1 MKKLLLTAI
10 ISCSLPMGEGWGGA
24 VSAQTNGLI
33 DMSRAQH
40 AVMTNTTL
48 GATHWTGGFWKER
61 FDVFHNQSIP
71 SMFETWKSKEGKG
84 WNNFL
89 VASGKIEGEH
99 HGPAFHD
106 GDMYKWCE
114 ALAAVYA
121 VTKDP
126 KLDAIMDEFISLVAA
141 SQREDGYIHTQVNI
155 AELNAKK
162 KRQEQ
167 KDNTVVGTAQGTG
180 KDGALGNKLN
190 FETYNIGHLI
200 NAAIVH
206 KRATGKTTFFN
217 VALKAAQFL
226 IDFAKNNPDELA
238 KCAVCPSHYMAVAEL
253 YRETGDERYRELAQ
267 TLIDIRGSQPDG
279 TDDNQDREAFREQ
292 YEAKGHAVRANYLYA
307 GATDLYTLTGE
318 EQLMKNLTAIWDDM
332 VNRKMYITGGVGALY
347 NGVSPDGTDYKPANW
362 QQTHQAFGRPYQ
374 LPQSTAHNETCAN
387 IGNMLFNWRM
397 LEAEGNAQYADLVE
411 TCLYNSIL
419 PGISLDG
426 TKYLYTNPL
435 RLSKDLPYNLRWS
448 RERQKLIS
456 CFCCPPNTLRTL
468 CEAQEYA
475 YTVAQN
481 TLMVQL
487 YGENELNTK
496 FGGKPLKVSQKT
508 DYPFDGRVELTIDA
522 VGKKCLNTVKLR
534 VPEWCDKGVVTVNGV
549 AVNEAI
555 VPNSYITLNREWKK
569 GDKIVFDME
578 MRTRLIEAN
587 PLVEEARGEVAVKR
601 GPLVYCLEEIDIQG
615 NENVKPY
622 AEKVTEPR
630 TASPVSIDDIVIP
643 ADVKF
648 TPVDI
653 TIDGSR
659 MKALDAT
666 VLVQKSAEWKGK
678 LYRELNPTAKN
689 IKIRLIPHYA
699 YGNRGLHD
707 MTIFIK
713 TLPALP

>member
-1 MKKLLLTAI
+1 MKHTLFTLHFSLFALLL
-10 ISCSLPMGEGWGGA
+10 P
-24 VSAQTNGLI
+24 SAAKAQQHGLV
-33 DMSRAQH
+33 DMHASKQ
-40 AVMTNTTL
+40 AVMSNTAL
-48 GATHWTGGFWKER
+48 GATQWTGGFWKER
-61 FDVFHNQSIP
+61 FDTFHHTSIP

-89 VASGKIEGEH
+89 VAAQKIEGEH

-114 ALAAVYA
+114 SLAAVYA

-126 KLDAIMDEFISLVAA
+126 AIDAIMDEFISLVAA

-162 KRQEQ
+162 KKKEQ
-167 KDNTVVGTAQGTG
+167 GDNTVVGTAQGTG
-180 KDGALGNKLN
+180 NDGALGNKLN

-200 NAAIVH
+200 NSAIVH

-217 VALKAAQFL
+217 VALKAAEFL
-226 IDFAKNNPDELA
+226 INFAKNNPDELA

-253 YRETGDERYRELAQ
+253 YRETGDKRYLDLAQ

-307 GATDLYTLTGE
+307 GATDLFLETGE
-318 EQLMKNLTAIWDDM
+318 AQLMKNLTAIWDDM

-397 LEAEGNAQYADLVE
+397 LQATGEAKYADLVE

-419 PGISLDG
+419 TGISLDG

-448 RERQKLIS
+448 RERQSLIS
-456 CFCCPPNTLRTL
+456 CFCCPPNTLRTV

-475 YTVAQN
+475 YTVSDHALWLQLYGQN
-481 TLMVQL
+481 TLSTTL
-487 YGENELNTK
+487 
-496 FGGKPLKVSQKT
+496 GGKPLKVTQTT
-508 DYPFDGRVELTIDA
+508 DYPFDGRIELTIDA
-522 VGKKCLNTVKLR
+522 VGKKCLSTLNLR
-534 VPEWCDKGVVTVNGV
+534 IPEWCDKATVTINGEQQDINV
-549 AVNEAI
+549 Q
-555 VPNSYITLNREWKK
+555 PNTFITLNRDWKK
-569 GDKIVFDME
+569 GDKIVFDMP
-578 MRTRLIEAN
+578 MRARLIEAN
-587 PLVEEARGEVAVKR
+587 PLVEEANGEVCVKR
-601 GPLVYCLEEIDIQG
+601 GPLVYCLEEIDIEG
-615 NENVKPY
+615 NENVAPY

-643 ADVKF
+643 ANAQF

-653 TIDGSR
+653 EIAGSK

-666 VLVQKSAEWKGK
+666 VLLKSSKSWKGT
-678 LYRELNPTAKN
+678 LYRELTPATK
-689 IKIRLIPHYA
+689 KVKVRLIPHYA

-707 MTIFIK
+707 MTIFMK
-713 TLPALP
+713 AAL

>member
-1 MKKLLLTAI
+1 MKNIRKNIMLLGAA
-10 ISCSLPMGEGWGGA
+10 CAMGFPLA
-24 VSAQTNGLI
+24 ASAQNSGLT
-33 DMSRAQH
+33 DVHSSKK

-61 FDVFHNQSIP
+61 FDVFHTKSIP

-89 VASGKIEGEH
+89 VASGKIEGAH

-114 ALAAVYA
+114 SLAAVYA

-126 KLDAIMDEFISLVAA
+126 EIDAIMDEFISLVAA

-162 KRQEQ
+162 KMEEA

-200 NAAIVH
+200 TSAIVH
-206 KRATGKTTFFN
+206 KRATGKTTFFD
-217 VALKAAQFL
+217 VALKAAEFL
-226 IDFAKNNPDELA
+226 INFAKNNPDELA

-253 YRETGDERYRELAQ
+253 YRETGEQKYLDLAQ

-292 YEAKGHAVRANYLYA
+292 YTARGHSVRANYLYA
-307 GATDLYTLTGE
+307 GATDLYLESGE
-318 EQLMKNLTAIWDDM
+318 DQLMKNLSSIWDDM
-332 VNRKMYITGGVGALY
+332 VNRKMYITGGCGALY

-374 LPQSTAHNETCAN
+374 LPQSTGHNETCAN

-397 LEAEGNAQYADLVE
+397 LEATGEARYADIVE
-411 TCLYNSIL
+411 TCIYNSVL
-419 PGISLDG
+419 TGISLDG

-456 CFCCPPNTLRTL
+456 CFCCPPNTLRTV

-475 YTVAQN
+475 YTISDNA
-481 TLMVQL
+481 LWLQL
-487 YGENELNTK
+487 YGENVLDTK
-496 FGGKPLKVSQKT
+496 MGGKQLKVSEKT
-508 DYPFDGRVELTIDA
+508 DYPFDGRVEINIEA
-522 VGKKCLNTVKLR
+522 VGKKCLKDINLR
-534 VPEWCDKGVVTVNGV
+534 IPEWCDKAFVLINGQIQDVT
-549 AVNEAI
+549 I
-555 VPNSYITLNREWKK
+555 KPNTYITLTRDWKK
-569 GDKIVFDME
+569 GDQIVLDME
-578 MRTRLIEAN
+578 MRTRLIESN
-587 PLVEEARGEVAVKR
+587 PLVEESRGEVAVKR
-601 GPLVYCLEEIDIQG
+601 GPLVYCLEEIDIEG
-615 NENVKPY
+615 NENVEPY
-622 AEKVTEPR
+622 PEKEIADR
-630 TASPVSIDDIVIP
+630 KASPVSIDDIIIP
-643 ADVKF
+643 ADTQF

-653 TIDGSR
+653 EIDGSK

-666 VLVQKSAEWKGK
+666 VRIQDKASWEGT
-678 LYRELNPTAKN
+678 LYREIQPATKTVN
-689 IKIRLIPHYA
+689 IRLIPHYA

-707 MTIFIK
+707 MTIFM
-713 TLPALP
+713 PVSR

>member
-1 MKKLLLTAI
+1 MKKNIFTLLFLSA
-10 ISCSLPMGEGWGGA
+10 CSTLPVA
-24 VSAQTNGLI
+24 AQQNGLI
-33 DMSRAQH
+33 DMHSSKN
-40 AVMTNTTL
+40 AVMVNTPL
-48 GATHWTGGFWKER
+48 GATQWTGGFWQER
-61 FDVFHNQSIP
+61 FNVFHNASIP

-89 VASGKIEGEH
+89 IAAGKMEGSH

-114 ALAAVYA
+114 SMAAVYA

-141 SQREDGYIHTQVNI
+141 AQREDGYIHTQVNI

-162 KRQEQ
+162 KAQEQ
-167 KDNTVVGTAQGTG
+167 KDNTVVGTAQGSG

-200 NAAIVH
+200 NAALVH
-206 KRATGKTTFFN
+206 KRATGKVTFYN
-217 VALKAAQFL
+217 VALKAAEFL
-226 IDFAKNNPDELA
+226 INFAKTNPDELA

-253 YRETGDERYRELAQ
+253 YRETGEQKYLDLAQ
-267 TLIDIRGSQPDG
+267 KLIDIRGSQPDG

-292 YEAKGHAVRANYLYA
+292 YHAIGHSVRANYLYA

-318 EQLMKNLTAIWDDM
+318 EQLMKNLTSIWDDM

-362 QQTHQAFGRPYQ
+362 QQIHQAFGRPYQ

-397 LEAEGNAQYADLVE
+397 AETTGDAKYADIVE
-411 TCLYNSIL
+411 TCLYNSVL

-435 RLSKDLPYNLRWS
+435 RLSKYLPYNLRWS
-448 RERQKLIS
+448 RERQRLIS

-475 YTVAQN
+475 YTMGINGEAGCLNV
-481 TLMVQL
+481 MM
-487 YGENELNTK
+487 YGENKLNTK
-496 FGGKPLKVSQKT
+496 LNGKPLTLTQKT
-508 DYPFDGRVELTIDA
+508 GYPYDGNVEITIDA
-522 VGKKCLNTVKLR
+522 VGKKCLKTIRLR
-534 VPEWCDKGVVTVNGV
+534 IPEWCDNGEVTVNGEKQNVTFAPNTYV
-549 AVNEAI
+549 A
-555 VPNSYITLNREWKK
+555 ITREWKK
-569 GDKIVFDME
+569 GDRIVMNMDM
-578 MRTRLIEAN
+578 RVRLIESN
-587 PLVEEARGEVAVKR
+587 PLVEESRGEIAVKR
-601 GPLVYCLEEIDIQG
+601 GPIVYCLEEIDIEG

-622 AEKVTEPR
+622 NEKYNEADR
-630 TASPVSIDDIVIP
+630 QDSPVNIDDIIIP

-648 TPVDI
+648 TPVDM
-653 TIDGSR
+653 TIEGSK
-659 MKALDAT
+659 MVALEGN
-666 VLVQKSAEWKGK
+666 VLVANHKEWKGT
-678 LYRELNPTAKN
+678 LYRELNSNYRNVKV
-689 IKIRLIPHYA
+689 RLIPHFA

-707 MTIFIK
+707 MTVFMK
-713 TLPALP
+713 VK